1 MSIGQ
6 VVVGV
11 ILLLIAVGGLLYIFY
26 SRTNAIQKTGASS
39 IIMLA
44 LVSLMI
50 PVFWILQNGD
60 QATAADQQHMIAVQR
75 GMQLY
80 AQYCIDN
87 CYSIK
92 NGKLADVNYNGFTI
106 DQLNQMSD
114 DELRRVISAGVY
126 APGKPRP
133 INASLVVQSQDFG
146 GPLAANDIEYLF
158 QFLRSADPAY
168 LKKNGYTGG
177 NGFDQLASY
186 LQSSSPSQYAT
197 AQALGSAGQF
207 GTPVDMTKS
216 KAVTVNIVQSPAGAA
231 CTPSCYDPIH
241 IKVKVGTVIT
251 WVNKSGIAHTVTAI
265 QGQNTASP
273 KAASQIFDSGG
284 TQKLL
289 QSGKSFTWTV
299 TTAAYNFNPDH
310 TVFYYC
316 EIHPSMV
323 AELTIVQ

>member
-26 SRTNAIQKTGASS
+26 SRTNAVEKTGYGSL
-39 IIMLA
+39 IMLA

-60 QATAADQQHMIAVQR
+60 QATAKDQQHQIAVQN

-80 AQYCIDN
+80 AQYCVDN
-87 CYSIK
+87 CYTIK
-92 NGKLADVNYNGFTI
+92 NGKLANVNYNGFTI
-106 DQLNQMSD
+106 DQINQMSD
-114 DELRRVISAGVY
+114 DELHRVISAGVY

-133 INASLVVQSQDFG
+133 TNVSLIVQSQDFG
-146 GPLAANDIEYLF
+146 GPLSANDAEYLF

-177 NGFDQLASY
+177 NGFDQLVSY
-186 LQSSSPSQYAT
+186 LQSSAPGQYAT
-197 AQALGSAGQF
+197 AQALGSVGQF
-207 GTPVDMTKS
+207 GAPVDMTKS
-216 KAVTVNIVQSPAGAA
+216 KAVTINIVQAPAGAS
-231 CTPSCYDPIH
+231 CTPSCYDPVH

-251 WVNKSGIAHTVTAI
+251 WVNKSGVAHTVTAMA
-265 QGQNTASP
+265 GQNTASP
-273 KAASQIFDSGG
+273 QPASKIFDSGG
-284 TQKLL
+284 TQNLL

-299 TTAAYNFNPDH
+299 TAAAYNFNPDH
-310 TVFYYC
+310 TASYYC
-316 EIHPSMV
+316 EIHHSMV

>member
-6 VVVGV
+6 VVVDV

-26 SRTNAIQKTGASS
+26 SRTNAVQKTGAGS

-50 PVFWILQNGD
+50 PVFWISQNGD
-60 QATAADQQHMIAVQR
+60 QATAADQQHTIAVQN

-80 AQYCIDN
+80 AQYCTDS

-114 DELRRVISAGVY
+114 DELHRVISAGVY

-133 INASLVVQSQDFG
+133 TNASLVVQSQDFG

-168 LKKNGYTGG
+168 LKKHGYTSG
-177 NGFDQLASY
+177 NGFDKLVSY
-186 LQSSSPSQYAT
+186 LQSSSPAQYAT
-197 AQALGSAGQF
+197 AQALGSVGQF
-207 GTPVDMTKS
+207 GAPVDMTKS
-216 KAVTVNIVQSPAGAA
+216 KAVTVNIVQSPAGAS

-251 WVNKSGIAHTVTAI
+251 WVNKSGVAHTVTAM
-265 QGQNTASP
+265 QGQSTASP

>member
-26 SRTNAIQKTGASS
+26 SRTNAVEKTGYGSL
-39 IIMLA
+39 IMLA

-50 PVFWILQNGD
+50 PAFWILQNGD
-60 QATAADQQHMIAVQR
+60 QATAKDQQHTLAVQR
-75 GMQLY
+75 GMALY
-80 AQYCIDN
+80 AQYCVDK
-87 CYSIK
+87 CYTIK

-114 DELRRVISAGVY
+114 DELHRVIAAGVY

-133 INASLVVQSQDFG
+133 ANASLVVQSQDYG
-146 GPLAANDIEYLF
+146 GPLSTIDIEYLF

-177 NGFDQLASY
+177 NEFDQLVSY
-186 LQSSSPSQYAT
+186 LQSNSPGQYAT
-197 AQALGSAGQF
+197 AQALGSVGQF
-207 GTPVDMTKS
+207 GAPVDMTKS
-216 KAVTVNIVQSPAGAA
+216 KAVTINIVPAPAGAS
-231 CTPSCYDPIH
+231 CSPSCYDPVH
-241 IKVKVGTVIT
+241 VKVKVGTVIT
-251 WVNKSGIAHTVTAI
+251 WVNKSGVAHTVTAMA
-265 QGQNTASP
+265 GQNTSNP
-273 KAASQIFDSGG
+273 QPASQIFDSGG
-284 TQKLL
+284 VQHLL

-299 TTAAYNFNPDH
+299 TQAAYNFNPDH

-316 EIHPSMV
+316 QIHPSML
-323 AELTIVQ
+323 AELTIVP